1 MPQVCLTVKVIDC
14 ALSMELDSELYY
26 RQLAAGVKYE
36 ELKVVLEGLAED
48 EHHHYKIVQTL
59 KKLSPENLEQ
69 DPGLGKGAVAHGM
82 DRRKLFLSTDQNS
95 IAKERYE
102 QLDVYRA
109 ALRKEEESVQLYQR
123 LLADT
128 DHQAQKNIIGR
139 LIQEEQRHVEVLGN
153 IIQMFNNVN
162 EWVES
167 AEFNHLKSY

>member
-1 MPQVCLTVKVIDC
+1 MSQVCLPVKVIDC

-26 RQLAAGVKYE
+26 RQLAASVKYE

-48 EHHHYKIVQTL
+48 EHRHYKIVQTL
-59 KKLSPENLEQ
+59 KKLSPENEEL
-69 DPGLGKGAVAHGM
+69 DPDLGKVTLAHGM

-102 QLDVYRA
+102 QLDIYRA
-109 ALRKEEESVQLYQR
+109 ALNKEQESVKLYQR
-123 LLADT
+123 LMVET
-128 DHQAQKNIIGR
+128 DKQAQKVIVAR
-139 LIQEEQRHVEVLGN
+139 LIQEEEKHVEVLGN

-167 AEFNHLKSY
+167 AEFNHLKPY